1 MDISKYI
8 SRSVEM
14 IYEDQ
19 KGNFSQRSVKV
30 IAVTDNTVSAY
41 DLTKHAPRSLHAD
54 RILACRPL
62 PTQGRGIS

>member
-1 MDISKYI
+1 MDVSKYI

-19 KGNFSQRSVKV
+19 QGKFTQRSMKV
-30 IAVTDNTVSAY
+30 VSVTDNTVSAY
-41 DLTKHAPRSLHAD
+41 DLTKHAPRSLLAD

-62 PTQGRGIS
+62 PAQGRDIS